1 MTIYID
7 VDVDGTVCVY
17 DGNVENGYEVYDSPH
32 YEQVGAFGSL
42 LCSTFRLDDLIA
54 LAKEVE
60 QRNALGEDY
69 SD

>member
-17 DGNVENGYEVYDSPH
+17 DGDVENGYEVYDSPH
-32 YEQVGAFGSL
+32 YEQTDAEGHLV
-42 LCSTFRLDDLIA
+42 CSTFRLDSLIA

-60 QRNALGEDY
+60 QRNSLGENYRD
-69 SD
+69 